1 MFYYFCSVVNGIGS
15 LIYLSDFSL
24 LLCRNANYFCV
35 LIFYPATLLNSLIN
49 SSNFLI
55 ASWFSMYII
64 TSSVN
69 SECYTSSFLI
79 WIPFIS
85 FPSLTVVA
93 RTSKTRLNNSG
104 ESGHPCLVPDLMSCM
119 KICSQINIYEK

>member
-1 MFYYFCSVVNGIGS
+1 MNGIGS

-55 ASWFSMYII
+55 ASWFSIYSI
-64 TSSVN
+64 TSFAN
-69 SECYTSSFLI
+69 SECYTFSFPI

-85 FPSLTVVA
+85 FSSLIVVS
-93 RTSKTRLNNSG
+93 RTSKTGLNNSG
-104 ESGHPCLVPDLMSCM
+104 DSGHSFLVPDLRGHAFTF
-119 KICSQINIYEK
+119 